1 MLLTFTAGL
10 IEKQGNESDK
20 ESSIL
25 VWMDKYTRPRVN
37 PESNNQVFSFAES
50 YLAKLFVKILDKTSE
65 NI

>member
-25 VWMDKYTRPRVN
+25 VSMDKYTRPRVH
-37 PESNNQVFSFAES
+37 PDSNNHVFSFSFAKS
-50 YLAKLFVKILDKTSE
+50 YLAKLFVKKF
-65 NI
+65 